1 MVATLHREA
10 KHEVTELAKHDLEEL
25 NNIMALKKIKYIK
38 VLQEQVNFEMI
49 ALADNLSNPVSLV
62 IVF

>member
-1 MVATLHREA
+1 MAATLLREA
-10 KHEVTELAKHDLEEL
+10 KHEVTELAKHDLDKL

-49 ALADNLSNPVSLV
+49 AILL
-62 IVF
+62 